1 MSVYNIE
8 ESNNSHLNSNQAD
21 IAFISGQMKGDYFDN
36 HGTNNT
42 GEGEG
47 IKEKTS
53 LGVDRVKPWSL
64 EKLIKAWVRE
74 DETLGED
81 LIIFHKRS

>member
-1 MSVYNIE
+1 MMTCCCEGVRASVYNIE

-42 GEGEG
+42 GEGE
-47 IKEKTS
+47 
-53 LGVDRVKPWSL
+53 
-64 EKLIKAWVRE
+64 
-74 DETLGED
+74 
-81 LIIFHKRS
+81 